1 MHVSL
6 SVDSESAAVCPSA
19 AKSRIHGDL
28 SSEALE
34 ALRHQNPVSGD
45 GDKSTI
51 THVPLAETS
60 NIRFSRDRKAPAVP
74 KCFGGNL
81 YTRRGLLALV
91 FAALDHADDAPHQ
104 GDVEPSFLG
113 DSLRRMGIL
122 NVVIQNYIE
131 NFIGREEI
139 TIFLSGTQL
148 SRWRLLQA
156 RLWND
161 RPP

>member
-1 MHVSL
+1 MANYL
-6 SVDSESAAVCPSA
+6 SQRLKRCATQNQVFAMAIDQRSPESSNVRLGRYG
-19 AKSRIHGDL
+19 KSPAIPRCLGRNLD
-28 SSEALE
+28 
-34 ALRHQNPVSGD
+34 D
-45 GDKSTI
+45 G
-51 THVPLAETS
+51 
-60 NIRFSRDRKAPAVP
+60 
-74 KCFGGNL
+74 C
-81 YTRRGLLALV
+81 GLLALI

-156 RLWND
+156 RLRDD
-161 RPP
+161 RPPRVHVTAQAVHKSLGDI

>member
-19 AKSRIHGDL
+19 AKSRIHGEL
-28 SSEALE
+28 SIAALE
-34 ALRHQNPVSGD
+34 ALRHPKPGSCD

-60 NIRFSRDRKAPAVP
+60 NIRFSRDRRAPAGP

-91 FAALDHADDAPHQ
+91 FAACDHADDAPHQ
-104 GDVEPSFLG
+104 GDVERCFLG
-113 DSLRRMGIL
+113 DSFRRMGII
-122 NVVIQNYIE
+122 NVVIQSYVEYCIAAQ
-131 NFIGREEI
+131 RRSAV
-139 TIFLSGTQL
+139 LSG
-148 SRWRLLQA
+148 
-156 RLWND
+156 
-161 RPP
+161 

>member
-6 SVDSESAAVCPSA
+6 SVDSESAAVCTSA
-19 AKSRIHGDL
+19 AKAAFMANYL
-28 SSEALE
+28 SQRLKRCATQ
-34 ALRHQNPVSGD
+34 H
-45 GDKSTI
+45 
-51 THVPLAETS
+51 PLFAMAIDQQPPETS
-60 NIRFSRDRKAPAVP
+60 NVRLGRYGKSPAIP

-91 FAALDHADDAPHQ
+91 FAAFDHADDAPHQ

-122 NVVIQNYIE
+122 NVVIQNYIQ

>member
-1 MHVSL
+1 MRAERNDVAHNGVVSISGDVQLLVLLSL
-6 SVDSESAAVCPSA
+6 SIAY
-19 AKSRIHGDL
+19 GD
-28 SSEALE
+28 
-34 ALRHQNPVSGD
+34 
-45 GDKSTI
+45 DKSTI

-91 FAALDHADDAPHQ
+91 FAAFDHADDAPHQ

-131 NFIGREEI
+131 NFIGGQRI
-139 TIFLSGTQL
+139 TIFLSGSQL
-148 SRWRLLQA
+148 SRWRLL
-156 RLWND
+156 
-161 RPP
+161 